1 MKKIFIIILLSPVFS
16 SITIEKAPFFY
27 LKSIDKKDYFLTDQ
41 YDKKRPVLL
50 SFFATWCIPC
60 RKELP
65 LLDSLSYVYEDI
77 DFNYLAVG
85 SENKPIKSGNIIKFK
100 KDLNLTQNILMDK
113 YGRVFEKFSK
123 SGSLPL
129 TVLISATGEILY
141 LTEKF
146 DIETSI
152 NSLVDELNIVINED

>member
-1 MKKIFIIILLSPVFS
+1 MKIIIKIIIIIGTVFCS
-16 SITIEKAPFFY
+16 TIEKAPFFY

-41 YDKKRPVLL
+41 YNNKKPVVL

-65 LLDSLSYVYEDI
+65 LLDSLSYVYDKI

-85 SENKPIKSGNIIKFK
+85 SENKPIKSGHIIKFK
-100 KDLNLTQNILMDK
+100 NDLNLTQNILIDK

-129 TVLISATGEILY
+129 TVLISDEGDILY

-146 DIETSI
+146 DEDTSI
-152 NSLVDELNIVINED
+152 NILADEINKVLSEN